1 MKKYKA
7 GLIIASV
14 CVFLSCNNN
23 TETSNNA
30 GYVTLLGNDTL
41 AVEKFEKTDN
51 SVSAKVVL
59 RSPRTSLKSY
69 ELSLTDNGGI
79 EEMTITGFD
88 LESGFDSEGVLE
100 RSYKRN
106 GDSLEVSV
114 LTNDGSYRIIK
125 SGYEEGI
132 LPFID
137 MVHWPFEIAFNNAME
152 TKSGY
157 EEGILPF
164 IDMVHWPFEIAFN
177 NAMETTADSIDQR
190 LLTGSRAST
199 FIVAKID
206 SDSMTI
212 RHPSRGV
219 MGVNVDKNGNII
231 ELDASQTTRKLTVK
245 RKNDIEINSIAK
257 RFAASDKQGNP
268 FGSLSGAIEEEFTI
282 GNTVVNVSY
291 GSPQRRGRDLF
302 GGIVPF
308 GERWRTGANRAT
320 HFKTSS
326 DLKIG
331 SLDIP
336 AGEYTL
342 FTIPEKEGGV
352 LIINKQT
359 GQNGQTYDQER
370 DLGRVPMTVSK
381 KEDSTEGFT
390 ILVEE
395 EGSGGVLKLVWGNTV
410 YSVKFDIIN

>member
-114 LTNDGSYRIIK
+114 LTNDGSYRII
-125 SGYEEGI
+125 
-132 LPFID
+132 
-137 MVHWPFEIAFNNAME
+137 
-152 TKSGY
+152 KSGY

>member
-1 MKKYKA
+1 MKKYNV
-7 GLIIASV
+7 GLFIALV
-14 CVFLSCNNN
+14 CVFLSCTSNK
-23 TETSNNA
+23 ETSNNA
-30 GYVTLLGNDTL
+30 GYITLLGNDTL

-51 SVSAKVVL
+51 SISAKVVL

-69 ELSLTDNGGI
+69 ELSLTENGGM

-100 RSYKRN
+100 RSYKKD

-114 LTNDGSYRIIK
+114 LTNDGSYRVIK
-125 SGYEEGI
+125 SRYEEGI

-137 MVHWPFEIAFNNAME
+137 MVHWPFEIAFNNVMQ
-152 TKSGY
+152 
-157 EEGILPF
+157 
-164 IDMVHWPFEIAFN
+164 
-177 NAMETTADSIDQR
+177 TTADSIDQR

-199 FIVAKID
+199 FVVAKID

-219 MGVNVDKNGNII
+219 MGVNVDKNGNIVK
-231 ELDASQTTRKLTVK
+231 LDASQTTRKLTVN
-245 RKNDIEINSIAK
+245 RSNDIDINSVAE

-282 GNTVVNVSY
+282 GNTVFNVSY

-326 DLKIG
+326 DLQFDG
-331 SLDIP
+331 VEMP

-342 FTIPEKEGGV
+342 FTIPEKEGGI

-359 GQNGQTYDQER
+359 GQNGRTYDQSR

-390 ILVEE
+390 IEVLEDD
-395 EGSGGVLKLVWGNTV
+395 GNGVLKLIWGNTV
-410 YSVKFDIIN
+410 YSISFNIK

>member
-1 MKKYKA
+1 MKKNKA
-7 GLIIASV
+7 GLFIV
-14 CVFLSCNNN
+14 CMCVFISCTSY
-23 TETSNNA
+23 TETSDNA

-41 AVEKFEKTDN
+41 AVEKFEKTEN
-51 SVSAKVVL
+51 LVSAKVVL

-79 EEMTITGFD
+79 QEMTITDFD
-88 LESGFDSEGVLE
+88 LESGFDSEGELE
-100 RSYKRN
+100 RSYKKE
-106 GDSLEVSV
+106 GDSLIVSV

-137 MVHWPFEIAFNNAME
+137 MVHWPFEIAFNNAMKV
-152 TKSGY
+152 TR
-157 EEGILPF
+157 
-164 IDMVHWPFEIAFN
+164 
-177 NAMETTADSIDQR
+177 DSIDQK

-199 FIVAKID
+199 FVVAKID

-219 MGVNVDKNGNII
+219 MGVNVDENGNII
-231 ELDASQTTRKLTVK
+231 ELDASQTTRKLTVN
-245 RKNDIEINSIAK
+245 RSNEIDINNIAK

-268 FGSLSGAIEEEFTI
+268 FGSLSGAIEEKFTI
-282 GNTVVNVSY
+282 GNTVFNVSY

-326 DLKIG
+326 DLQFDG
-331 SLDIP
+331 VEMP
-336 AGEYTL
+336 AGEYTF
-342 FTIPEKEGGV
+342 FTIPEANGGT

-359 GQNGQTYDQER
+359 GQNGRTYDESR
-370 DLGRVPMTVSK
+370 DLGRVPMNVSE
-381 KEDSTEGFT
+381 KEDNTEGFT

-395 EGSGGVLKLVWGNTV
+395 EGNGGVLKLIWGNTV
-410 YSVKFDIIN
+410 YSIPFNLK

>member
-114 LTNDGSYRIIK
+114 LTNDGSYRII
-125 SGYEEGI
+125 
-132 LPFID
+132 
-137 MVHWPFEIAFNNAME
+137 
-152 TKSGY
+152 KSGY

-410 YSVKFDIIN
+410 Y

>member
-1 MKKYKA
+1 MKKFKT
-7 GLIIASV
+7 GLFVTSI
-14 CVFLSCNNN
+14 CVLLSCTNN

-41 AVEKFEKTDN
+41 AVEKFEKSEN
-51 SVSAKVVL
+51 SISAKVVL

-69 ELSLTDNGGI
+69 ELSLTQSGGI
-79 EEMTITGFD
+79 EEMTITDFD
-88 LESGFDSEGVLE
+88 LESGFDAEGVLE
-100 RSYKRN
+100 RSYKRS
-106 GDSLEVSV
+106 GDSLVVSV
-114 LTNDGSYRIIK
+114 LTNDGSYRTIK
-125 SGYEEGI
+125 
-132 LPFID
+132 
-137 MVHWPFEIAFNNAME
+137 A
-152 TKSGY
+152 GY

-206 SDSMTI
+206 TDSMTI

-219 MGVNVDKNGNII
+219 MGVNVDKNGNIV

-326 DLKIG
+326 DLNFG
-331 SLDIP
+331 EVRMP

-342 FTIPEKEGGV
+342 FTIPEKNGGT

-359 GQNGQTYDQER
+359 GQNGQTYNQER
-370 DLGRVPMTVSK
+370 DLGRVPMTVSE

-395 EGSGGVLKLVWGNTV
+395 EGNGGVLKLVWGNTV
-410 YSVKFDIIN
+410 YSVNFEISN

>member
-1 MKKYKA
+1 MKKYNV

-14 CVFLSCNNN
+14 YVFLSCTNN
-23 TETSNNA
+23 TKTSNNA

-132 LPFID
+132 LPFI
-137 MVHWPFEIAFNNAME
+137 E
-152 TKSGY
+152 
-157 EEGILPF
+157 
-164 IDMVHWPFEIAFN
+164 MVHWPFEIAFN

-282 GNTVVNVSY
+282 GNAVVNVSY
-291 GSPQRRGRDLF
+291 GSPQRRGRHLF

-410 YSVKFDIIN
+410 YSVKFEIIN

>member
-14 CVFLSCNNN
+14 CVFLSCTNN

-41 AVEKFEKTDN
+41 AVEKFEKADN

-114 LTNDGSYRIIK
+114 LTNDGSYRII
-125 SGYEEGI
+125 
-132 LPFID
+132 
-137 MVHWPFEIAFNNAME
+137 
-152 TKSGY
+152 KSGY

>member
-30 GYVTLLGNDTL
+30 GYVALLGNDTL

-114 LTNDGSYRIIK
+114 LTNDGSYRII
-125 SGYEEGI
+125 
-132 LPFID
+132 
-137 MVHWPFEIAFNNAME
+137 
-152 TKSGY
+152 KSGY

-320 HFKTSS
+320 HFKTTS

>member
-1 MKKYKA
+1 MKKHNV
-7 GLIIASV
+7 GIFIVSV
-14 CVFLSCNNN
+14 CVFLSCTNY

-51 SVSAKVVL
+51 SISAKVVL

-69 ELSLTDNGGI
+69 ELSLTENGGI
-79 EEMTITGFD
+79 EEMTITDFD

-100 RSYKRN
+100 RSYKKD

-114 LTNDGSYRIIK
+114 LTNDGSYRVI
-125 SGYEEGI
+125 
-132 LPFID
+132 
-137 MVHWPFEIAFNNAME
+137 
-152 TKSGY
+152 KSGY

-177 NAMETTADSIDQR
+177 NAMETTADSIDQK

-206 SDSMTI
+206 ADSMTI

-282 GNTVVNVSY
+282 GNAVFNVSY

-320 HFKTSS
+320 HFTTSS
-326 DLKIG
+326 DLVFSG
-331 SLDIP
+331 VEMP

-342 FTIPEKEGGV
+342 FTIPEKDGGI

-359 GQNGQTYDQER
+359 GQNGRTYDESR
-370 DLGRVPMTVSK
+370 DLGRVSMMVSE
-381 KEDSTEGFT
+381 KEDNTEGFT

-410 YSVKFDIIN
+410 YSIPFNLK

>member
-114 LTNDGSYRIIK
+114 LTNDGSYRII
-125 SGYEEGI
+125 
-132 LPFID
+132 
-137 MVHWPFEIAFNNAME
+137 
-152 TKSGY
+152 KSGY

-308 GERWRTGANRAT
+308 GEDR
-320 HFKTSS
+320 K
-326 DLKIG
+326 
-331 SLDIP
+331 
-336 AGEYTL
+336 
-342 FTIPEKEGGV
+342 
-352 LIINKQT
+352 
-359 GQNGQTYDQER
+359 
-370 DLGRVPMTVSK
+370 
-381 KEDSTEGFT
+381 
-390 ILVEE
+390 
-395 EGSGGVLKLVWGNTV
+395 
-410 YSVKFDIIN
+410 SVV

>member
-1 MKKYKA
+1 MKKYNL
-7 GLIIASV
+7 GLFIASV
-14 CVFLSCNNN
+14 CVFLSCTNY

-51 SVSAKVVL
+51 SISAKVVL

-79 EEMTITGFD
+79 EEMTITDFD

-152 TKSGY
+152 T
-157 EEGILPF
+157 
-164 IDMVHWPFEIAFN
+164 A
-177 NAMETTADSIDQR
+177 ADSIDQK

-282 GNTVVNVSY
+282 GNTVFNVSY

-320 HFKTSS
+320 HFTTSS

-331 SLDIP
+331 SLDVP
-336 AGEYTL
+336 AGDYTL
-342 FTIPEKEGGV
+342 FTIPEKEGGI

-359 GQNGQTYDQER
+359 GQNGRTYDESR
-370 DLGRVPMTVSK
+370 DLGRVPMMVSE
-381 KEDSTEGFT
+381 KEDNTEGFT

-395 EGSGGVLKLVWGNTV
+395 EGNGGLLKLVWGNTV
-410 YSVKFDIIN
+410 YSVKFEITN

>member
-114 LTNDGSYRIIK
+114 LTNNGSYRII
-125 SGYEEGI
+125 
-132 LPFID
+132 
-137 MVHWPFEIAFNNAME
+137 
-152 TKSGY
+152 KSGY

>member
-114 LTNDGSYRIIK
+114 LTNNGSYRII
-125 SGYEEGI
+125 
-132 LPFID
+132 
-137 MVHWPFEIAFNNAME
+137 
-152 TKSGY
+152 KSGY

-219 MGVNVDKNGNII
+219 MGINVDKNGNII

>member
-1 MKKYKA
+1 MKKHNV
-7 GLIIASV
+7 GIFIVSV
-14 CVFLSCNNN
+14 CVFLSCTNY

-51 SVSAKVVL
+51 SISAKVVL

-69 ELSLTDNGGI
+69 ELSLTENGGI
-79 EEMTITGFD
+79 EEMTITDFD

-100 RSYKRN
+100 RSYKKD

-114 LTNDGSYRIIK
+114 LTNDGSYRVI
-125 SGYEEGI
+125 
-132 LPFID
+132 
-137 MVHWPFEIAFNNAME
+137 
-152 TKSGY
+152 KSGY

-177 NAMETTADSIDQR
+177 NAMETTADSIDQK

-206 SDSMTI
+206 ADSMTI

-282 GNTVVNVSY
+282 GNAVFNVSY

-320 HFKTSS
+320 HFTTSS
-326 DLKIG
+326 DLVF
-331 SLDIP
+331 SDVEMP

-342 FTIPEKEGGV
+342 FTIPEKDGGI

-359 GQNGQTYDQER
+359 GQNGRTYDESR
-370 DLGRVPMTVSK
+370 DLGRVSMMVSE
-381 KEDSTEGFT
+381 KEDNTEGFT

-410 YSVKFDIIN
+410 YSIPFNLK

>member
-1 MKKYKA
+1 MKKYNV
-7 GLIIASV
+7 GLFIVSV
-14 CVFLSCNNN
+14 CVFLSCTNY
-23 TETSNNA
+23 TEVSNNA

-51 SVSAKVVL
+51 SISAKVVL

-69 ELSLTDNGGI
+69 ELSLTENGGI
-79 EEMTITGFD
+79 EELTITDFD

-100 RSYKRN
+100 RSYKKD

-114 LTNDGSYRIIK
+114 LTNDGSYRVI
-125 SGYEEGI
+125 
-132 LPFID
+132 
-137 MVHWPFEIAFNNAME
+137 
-152 TKSGY
+152 KSGY

-177 NAMETTADSIDQR
+177 NAMETTADSIDQK

-199 FIVAKID
+199 FIVAKIA

-219 MGVNVDKNGNII
+219 MGVNVDTNGNII

-245 RKNDIEINSIAK
+245 RRNDIEINSIAK

-282 GNTVVNVSY
+282 GSTVFNVSY

-326 DLKIG
+326 DLVFN
-331 SLDIP
+331 DVEMP

-342 FTIPEKEGGV
+342 FTIPEKDGGI

-359 GQNGQTYDQER
+359 GQNGQTYDESR
-370 DLGRVPMTVSK
+370 DLGRVPMTVSE
-381 KEDSTEGFT
+381 KEDNTEGFT
-390 ILVEE
+390 IEVLED
-395 EGSGGVLKLVWGNTV
+395 EGNGILKLIWGNTV
-410 YSVKFDIIN
+410 YSIPFNLK

>member
-114 LTNDGSYRIIK
+114 LTNDGSYRII
-125 SGYEEGI
+125 
-132 LPFID
+132 
-137 MVHWPFEIAFNNAME
+137 
-152 TKSGY
+152 KSGY

-320 HFKTSS
+320 HFKTTS

>member
-79 EEMTITGFD
+79 EEMTITDFD

-114 LTNDGSYRIIK
+114 LTNDGSYRVI
-125 SGYEEGI
+125 
-132 LPFID
+132 
-137 MVHWPFEIAFNNAME
+137 
-152 TKSGY
+152 KSGY

-320 HFKTSS
+320 HFKTTS

>member
-14 CVFLSCNNN
+14 CVFLSCTNN

-41 AVEKFEKTDN
+41 AVEKFEKADN

-114 LTNDGSYRIIK
+114 LTNDGSYRII
-125 SGYEEGI
+125 
-132 LPFID
+132 
-137 MVHWPFEIAFNNAME
+137 
-152 TKSGY
+152 KSGY

-359 GQNGQTYDQER
+359 GQNGQTYDRER